1 MSEVFVPIDDNR
13 VRLSDADLHRR
24 ACRAFF
30 EGDQIV
36 FQSLP
41 GIISQIIENK
51 TWKTFG
57 KKSFADY
64 ALDATSNGL
73 GVNTNQRLWML
84 RCAMDVHGA
93 HIKEWADVLAK
104 VEEMVR
110 VEAAK
115 DGVNIRSFG
124 GNSLEMLAKN
134 VDHAVHDKI
143 TYLPS
148 QQKHDDGH
156 LIRLRKNKPD
166 IFKRVIRREITMI
179 EARKEAG
186 MKVARVTNV
195 GRAQSAMR
203 LMTEDERSD
212 FIEWLASEGLT
223 PEEKRQLK
231 EMLE

>member
-1 MSEVFVPIDDNR
+1 MNEVFVPVDDNR

-41 GIISQIIENK
+41 GIIRQIIANK
-51 TWKTFG
+51 TWKSFG

-73 GVNTNQRLWML
+73 RVNTNQRLWML
-84 RCAMDVHGA
+84 RCAMDVHDE

-104 VEEMVR
+104 VEEMVKLIPVSER
-110 VEAAK
+110 GSIANA
-115 DGVNIRSFG
+115 N
-124 GNSLEMLAKN
+124 GNSLESLAKN
-134 VDHAVHDKI
+134 CTTGYNEKI

-148 QQKHDDGH
+148 RSMHHDGH

-166 IFKRVIRREITMI
+166 IFKRVISGDMTMI
-179 EARKEAG
+179 EARKAAG
-186 MKVARVTNV
+186 MKVGHHTNL
-195 GRAQSAMR
+195 GRAQSAVR
-203 LMTEDERSD
+203 KTTGGERTEFLR
-212 FIEWLASEGLT
+212 WLALEFLT
-223 PEEKRQLK
+223 QEEKRQLK